1 MTCFCSS
8 KRQVQVWL
16 TFFLSYT
23 WSPHVNAGSTSVF
36 KSKSRDH
43 ILPAGF
49 PSTLSGA
56 HWSLCSEPGSGPQ
69 RRECH
74 PQPGQH
80 HVCVCVLSHFSCV
93 QIRAT
98 LWTLARQAP
107 LSMGFSRQEYWS
119 RLSHPPRGDL
129 PNLGILFQNMV
140 VWRLLRREWAYE
152 KFLKTFN
159 SGTGRG
165 GHRCI
170 AKSIN

>member
-23 WSPHVNAGSTSVF
+23 WSPHMNAGSTSVF

-56 HWSLCSEPGSGPQ
+56 HWSLCSEPGPGPQ

-80 HVCVCVLSHFSCV
+80 HVCVCVCVLSCFSCV

-98 LWTLARQAP
+98 LWILARQAP

-119 RLSHPPRGDL
+119 RLSRGLSQPRDPFSKHGGL
-129 PNLGILFQNMV
+129 KASQAWMSLWEILENFQQ
-140 VWRLLRREWAYE
+140 WDR
-152 KFLKTFN
+152 
-159 SGTGRG
+159 TGRPQMYS
-165 GHRCI
+165 
-170 AKSIN
+170 KVY